1 PQASVVQGFRSS
13 QSVAVAQGMHPTW
26 ATCSQ
31 TPFALQGSVVQGLR
45 SSQSAA
51 VVHGTQ
57 SAMVAYAQAPA
68 SQESVVQALPSSQ
81 SAVVVHAL
89 TVAACATSTASR
101 LSIAARAHAPRADLV
116 LLICPLPSLCVQETC
131 RGGAPRVSARKRRG
145 EHAGPRMHRGPLSGQ
160 NVSGC
165 HDDGRRC

>member
-1 PQASVVQGFRSS
+1 
-13 QSVAVAQGMHPTW
+13 MHPSW

-57 SAMVAYAQAPA
+57 SAMVAYAQASA

-81 SAVVVHAL
+81 SAA
-89 TVAACATSTASR
+89 
-101 LSIAARAHAPRADLV
+101 
-116 LLICPLPSLCVQETC
+116 
-131 RGGAPRVSARKRRG
+131 G

-160 NVSGC
+160 KVSGC
-165 HDDGRRC
+165 TTTADDAAAGAVASAAASGWRHAARPFTPHGE